1 MDAREKLDRFSKG
14 VIFDAVLAWEAAVSR
29 VDGLESGTF
38 IGLMSYDRLSMIQ
51 RELPKKVMSN

>member
-1 MDAREKLDRFSKG
+1 
-14 VIFDAVLAWEAAVSR
+14 VLAWEAAVSR

-51 RELPKKVMSN
+51 RELPKKS